1 MPTLAQVPLK
11 GHDDDFAPEIP
22 SSAGKGSVTAKYARA
37 TSRIYITCAVLAVSS
52 FFFDASPRLQH
63 AGLALL
69 FPGGSFIG
77 AGGAWLLGFPLTLV
91 LFAVSLFLW
100 FATGN
105 IVAPFL
111 TWPGLALFM
120 PCFPFAAKTTT
131 YSIYVVPLLAATACG
146 YIVYYV
152 HKDASAALEKRDMR
166 NRYLPTVVDQIA
178 RDATSSV
185 PTEGLELQPEE
196 LGQLRF
202 LINVANQ
209 GMDDWNNFTDIDQFQ
224 TSALRYQLNELS
236 YSLSFANKLYTPS
249 FRGGYLQEAQ
259 NKVILKSCQKKVL
272 NYWKWE
278 VLWGKL
284 STNFHPYR
292 VDNIMLT
299 GILLLA
305 LAMYEGATGDD
316 CFSKDGALELVI
328 DDTHKYKVSSGILPN
343 WIYTFCNLQGM
354 NALVANDANKGTSFA
369 EEIKQ
374 QFREA
379 FIDDFMAADG
389 SVHPIRSHL
398 TGAMNDF
405 SVCCLSGAVLPD
417 IALRAYAI
425 CRKEYME
432 VDEKGNMKFKGL
444 QGADFIDPGNYK
456 GSKAALY
463 GTSLLA
469 ARELGDKVAADAIL
483 KLIDANADF
492 QRTEKDGVV
501 WYDNVSLLMKGQIFR
516 GRINTI
522 KGYVRA
528 ITQPMSDAVKNG
540 PYLSDVKYPEVK
552 SRLSNQL
559 QTCRYRANNSFQVL
573 VAKAISRTGT
583 DLDLVLYP
591 GAEKRDVSLPI
602 KQLKPNTT
610 YTFDHGREFV
620 SDFQGEATL
629 SVTLNGR
636 TVVKFAQS

>member
-1 MPTLAQVPLK
+1 MAPTLTTTATATMPTLAQVPLK

-22 SSAGKGSVTAKYARA
+22 SSAGKGSVTAKYAGA
-37 TSRIYITCAVLAVSS
+37 TSRIYITCAVLAVSC

-69 FPGGSFIG
+69 VPGGSFIG

-120 PCFPFAAKTTT
+120 PCLPFAAKTTT
-131 YSIYVVPLLAATACG
+131 YSMYVVPLLAATAYG

-152 HKDASAALEKRDMR
+152 HKDASAALNKRDMR
-166 NRYLPTVVDQIA
+166 NRYLPTVVKQIA

-185 PTEGLELQPEE
+185 PTEGLELQLEE

-209 GMDDWNNFTDIDQFQ
+209 EMDDWNNFTDIDQFQ

-236 YSLSFANKLYTPS
+236 YSLSFANKLYMPS

-259 NKVILKSCQKKVL
+259 KKVILKSCQKKVL

-299 GILLLA
+299 GFLLLA
-305 LAMYEGATGDD
+305 LAVYEGATGDD

-328 DDTHKYKVSSGILPN
+328 DDIHKYKVSS
-343 WIYTFCNLQGM
+343 GM
-354 NALVANDANKGTSFA
+354 NALVANDANKGTSLA

-398 TGAMNDF
+398 TGFRIPGLVGAINDF
-405 SVCCLSGAVLPD
+405 SVGCLSGAVLPD

-469 ARELGDKVAADAIL
+469 ARELGDKVAADSIL

-492 QRTEKDGVV
+492 QRTEKDGVI

-516 GRINTI
+516 GRINTT

-540 PYLSDVKYPEVK
+540 PYLADVEYPE
-552 SRLSNQL
+552 
-559 QTCRYRANNSFQVL
+559 VL
-573 VAKAISRTGT
+573 VAKAISHTGT
-583 DLDLVLYP
+583 DLDLVVYP
-591 GAEKRDVSLPI
+591 GTEKQDVLLPI

-610 YTFDHGREFV
+610 YKSDNGREFV
-620 SDFQGEATL
+620 SDIQGEATL
-629 SVTLNGR
+629 SVTLEGR

>member
-1 MPTLAQVPLK
+1 
-11 GHDDDFAPEIP
+11 
-22 SSAGKGSVTAKYARA
+22 
-37 TSRIYITCAVLAVSS
+37 
-52 FFFDASPRLQH
+52 
-63 AGLALL
+63 
-69 FPGGSFIG
+69 
-77 AGGAWLLGFPLTLV
+77 
-91 LFAVSLFLW
+91 
-100 FATGN
+100 
-105 IVAPFL
+105 
-111 TWPGLALFM
+111 M

-131 YSIYVVPLLAATACG
+131 YSIYVVPLLAATAYG

-152 HKDASAALEKRDMR
+152 HKDASAALKKRDMR

-178 RDATSSV
+178 RDATGSV

-202 LINVANQ
+202 LINVATQ
-209 GMDDWNNFTDIDQFQ
+209 EMDDC
-224 TSALRYQLNELS
+224 

-259 NKVILKSCQKKVL
+259 KKVILKSCQKKVL

-299 GILLLA
+299 GFLLLA
-305 LAMYEGATGDD
+305 LAMYEGPPAT
-316 CFSKDGALELVI
+316 
-328 DDTHKYKVSSGILPN
+328 TVSPKTAPWNLSSTILTNTRSHLPN

-354 NALVANDANKGTSFA
+354 NALVANDANKGTSVA
-369 EEIKQ
+369 EEINP

-398 TGAMNDF
+398 TGFRIPGLVGAMNDF

-425 CRKEYME
+425 CRKEYTE

-483 KLIDANADF
+483 KLIDANAGF
-492 QRTEKDGVV
+492 STNRERRCH
-501 WYDNVSLLMKGQIFR
+501 LIFR
-516 GRINTI
+516 GRINTT

-540 PYLSDVKYPEVK
+540 PYLGDVKYPE
-552 SRLSNQL
+552 
-559 QTCRYRANNSFQVL
+559 VL
-573 VAKAISRTGT
+573 VAKAISHTGT

-591 GAEKRDVSLPI
+591 GTEKRDVSLPI
-602 KQLKPNTT
+602 KQLKPSTT
-610 YTFDHGREFV
+610 YTFDNGREFV
-620 SDFQGEATL
+620 SDFQGEATI

>member
-1 MPTLAQVPLK
+1 
-11 GHDDDFAPEIP
+11 
-22 SSAGKGSVTAKYARA
+22 
-37 TSRIYITCAVLAVSS
+37 
-52 FFFDASPRLQH
+52 
-63 AGLALL
+63 
-69 FPGGSFIG
+69 
-77 AGGAWLLGFPLTLV
+77 
-91 LFAVSLFLW
+91 
-100 FATGN
+100 
-105 IVAPFL
+105 
-111 TWPGLALFM
+111 M

-328 DDTHKYKVSSGILPN
+328 DDTHKYKVSSGILVDALMSN
-343 WIYTFCNLQGM
+343 FRKSQYCLYACEASM

-398 TGAMNDF
+398 TGFRIPGLVGAMNDF

-540 PYLSDVKYPEVK
+540 PYLSDVKYPEV
-552 SRLSNQL
+552 
-559 QTCRYRANNSFQVL
+559 L